1 MKGIFKYVAPAAI
14 LLFLGLLYPTLAL
27 SQQDKGPAASSEAG
41 KKKDQPAETQAAG
54 AEGKATSKEAP
65 EKQNAAAADRSGA
78 QRRQR
83 GRPAQAEV
91 PPGGKVVGF
100 VDRDH
105 DGRNDLFRDANGD
118 GVNDVDSKSYLHRF
132 AFVDVDKDG
141 VNDKF
146 VDADGDGVNDLN
158 PDFVDEDGDGVCDN
172 VIDYSGRF
180 INDITGMRYNTKSL
194 RGYKFGF
201 INEERREM
209 LRNFIDED
217 ADGIPD
223 MPGRFGAGAT
233 MGPPPGGMPPPGR
246 DRFIDRDGDGIDDR
260 RQRMEQLR
268 KGRKE

>member
-1 MKGIFKYVAPAAI
+1 MRGIFKYAAPAAVI
-14 LLFLGLLYPTLAL
+14 LFLGVLHPAYGSPD
-27 SQQDKGPAASSEAG
+27 QDKGSAAPKSKESAAASEAG
-41 KKKDQPAETQAAG
+41 KKKEQPAETRASGTEA
-54 AEGKATSKEAP
+54 KAV
-65 EKQNAAAADRSGA
+65 QQGAAAAEDGSGPR
-78 QRRQR
+78 RRQR
-83 GRPAQAEV
+83 GRPQPAEA
-91 PPGGKVVGF
+91 PSGGKVVGF
-100 VDRDH
+100 TDRDR

-118 GVNDVDSKSYLHRF
+118 GVNDVDSKPYAHRF
-132 AFVDVDKDG
+132 AFVDADKDG

-172 VIDYSGRF
+172 VIDFSGRF
-180 INDITGMRYNTKSL
+180 INDITGMRYSTKSL

-223 MPGRFGAGAT
+223 LPGRHGAMGAQN
-233 MGPPPGGMPPPGR
+233 GMPHPGR

-268 KGRKE
+268 KGHKQ

>member
-1 MKGIFKYVAPAAI
+1 VKGIFKYVAPAAI
-14 LLFLGLLYPTLAL
+14 LLFLGLLYPALAL

-54 AEGKATSKEAP
+54 AEGKATSKETP

-105 DGRNDLFRDANGD
+105 DGRNDMFRDANGD
-118 GVNDVDSKSYLHRF
+118 GVNDVDSKPYPHRF

-180 INDITGMRYNTKSL
+180 INDITGMRYSTKSL

-233 MGPPPGGMPPPGR
+233 MGPPGGMPPPGR